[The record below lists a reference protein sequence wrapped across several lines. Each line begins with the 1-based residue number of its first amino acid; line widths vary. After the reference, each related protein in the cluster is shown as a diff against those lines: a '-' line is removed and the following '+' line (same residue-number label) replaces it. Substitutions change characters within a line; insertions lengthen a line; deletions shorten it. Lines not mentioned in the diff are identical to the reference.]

1 VHVVAATR
9 DSVTVSFMQIYVDSS
24 AVLTSPGGTLD
35 TSITMAVGTRR
46 LTVQAKDASGVI
58 FKQTIY
64 VTVTN

>member
-1 VHVVAATR
+1 
-9 DSVTVSFMQIYVDSS
+9 MQIYVDSS

-46 LTVQAKDASGVI
+46 LTVQAKDASGAI